1 MDAQPTTQSHPGR
14 MKPHF
19 SIVGAVQRIPQQF
32 LLGLL
37 PPELIESSAPG
48 TFPPWHGMRKLD
60 EMGWGKWFLY
70 THMYIYTYIIYN
82 QYAKKSNIYIRDVV
96 WDGEDDCQTRFP

>member
-70 THMYIYTYIIYN
+70 THMYTYIYTYIIYN
-82 QYAKKSNIYIRDVV
+82 QYAKKIKHIH
-96 WDGEDDCQTRFP
+96 T